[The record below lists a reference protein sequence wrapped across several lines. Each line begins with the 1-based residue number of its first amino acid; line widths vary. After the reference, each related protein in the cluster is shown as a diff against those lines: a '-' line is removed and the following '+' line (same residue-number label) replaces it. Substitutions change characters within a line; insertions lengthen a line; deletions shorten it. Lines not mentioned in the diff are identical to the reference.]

1 LLEVLFVDLD
11 VGQIIFLLANKEAKV
26 YPALVSEQ
34 INKKTL
40 SGTEIS
46 YVIMLPDNEAT
57 CVELSKID
65 AEVFKS
71 IEDARSEMVERATR
85 QINKILEYAQSIS
98 DRFKD
103 HIQNDD
109 EDLSFD
115 EDENIADEN
124 SENKNIVKVNLGD
137 GVVGNLDVNSIPV

>member
-1 LLEVLFVDLD
+1 VCIIFLLEVLFVDLD

-65 AEVFKS
+65 AEVLRVLKMREVRWS
-71 IEDARSEMVERATR
+71 KERLGKLTKYLSTR
-85 QINKILEYAQSIS
+85 NLFQIDLKITYRMMMKIYLLM
-98 DRFKD
+98 KMKT
-103 HIQNDD
+103 
-109 EDLSFD
+109 LW
-115 EDENIADEN
+115 
-124 SENKNIVKVNLGD
+124 VKTAK
-137 GVVGNLDVNSIPV
+137 IKI